1 MNEHAIGASPYDPND
16 PTLSFFPPFES
27 VRPLKRGHPL
37 GPSAGGRPCFWHIRP
52 LIDFVGISDP
62 WSFPISH
69 FIAISTDRDSIDL
82 IFATRPI
89 SFPISHFSAISSG
102 RDSIRSSISFP
113 NP

>member
-1 MNEHAIGASPYDPND
+1 MFEVVHWRRETYDNNEHAIGTSPYDPND

-69 FIAISTDRDSIDL
+69 FSAISTGRDSIDL

-89 SFPISHFSAISSG
+89 SFPISQCNFH
-102 RDSIRSSISFP
+102 
-113 NP
+113 